1 MNKKKKGLSHLFE
14 YTGKYKVLTILS
26 CILSGISAI
35 LSLVPFIC
43 IWLVVKELFNNI
55 PDIHKTQG
63 LSFYGWLAVYSALLS
78 ILIYFVSM
86 MLAHIAAFRTAK
98 NMKRKALTHL
108 MKLPL
113 GYFSQTTSGGLRKII
128 DDNAGLTETFLA
140 HQLPDLSG
148 ALLMPIAILILLF
161 AFNWKLGILCLIP
174 LLVGFLFIKHLMS
187 GKNAKFMSKYMG
199 ALEDMNGEAV
209 EYIRGI
215 PVVKTF
221 GQTIYSFKSFHSS
234 IMKYKEFA
242 TTYAINCRI
251 PMAGFTVSING
262 AFILLIPVG
271 ILLIAG
277 ANDYNMFLLD
287 LIFYILFTPI
297 CTAMISKIMYAS
309 DNIMITKEAVKR
321 IDSILEQQPLV
332 ETKTPQVPVNPNIK
346 FNNVSFS
353 YPNSDKKALCGISF
367 NLPQGNTVALVGPSG
382 GGKSTIAALVPRF
395 FDVQSGSI
403 KIDGIDVR
411 NISTKEL
418 MSQVAFVFQDT
429 HLFKSSILD
438 NIKIAK
444 PSASREQVI
453 NAINAAQCNDII
465 DKMPNGLDTVIGE
478 KGVYLSGGE
487 MQRIALARAILKDAK
502 IVILDEATAFADPE
516 NEYKI
521 QIAFEKLTKGKT
533 VLMIAHRLS
542 TVKNADCILVIDK
555 GRVKEKGTHD
565 ELIKKNNV
573 YAHMWKDYQTSI
585 TWKVGK
591 EANHA

>member
-1 MNKKKKGLSHLFE
+1 MSKKKKGLAHLLE
-14 YTGKYKVLTILS
+14 YTGKYKILTILS
-26 CILSGISAI
+26 CLLSGISAI
-35 LSLVPFIC
+35 LSLVPFVC
-43 IWLVVKELFNNI
+43 IWLVVKELFDNM
-55 PDIHKTQG
+55 PDVQNAQG
-63 LSFYGWLAVYSALLS
+63 LSYYGWLAVYSALIS
-78 ILIYFVSM
+78 ILIYFISM
-86 MLAHIAAFRTAK
+86 MLSHIAAFRTAK
-98 NMKRKALTHL
+98 NMKRKALSHL

-113 GYFSQTTSGGLRKII
+113 GYFSQKTSGGLRKII

-148 ALLMPIAILILLF
+148 ALLMPIAILVLLF
-161 AFNWKLGILCLIP
+161 TFNWKLGILCLIP
-174 LLVGFLFIKHLMS
+174 ILVGFLFVKHLMS
-187 GKNAKFMSKYMG
+187 GKNAEFMSKYME
-199 ALEDMNGEAV
+199 ALENMNGEAV

-221 GQTIYSFKSFHSS
+221 GQTIYSFKNFHTS
-234 IMKYKEFA
+234 IMGYKEFA

-262 AFILLIPVG
+262 SFLLLIPVG
-271 ILLIAG
+271 IILIAG
-277 ANDYNMFLLD
+277 ANNYDMFLLD

-297 CTAMISKIMYAS
+297 CTTMISKIMYAG
-309 DNIMITKEAVKR
+309 DNLMITKEAVKR

-332 ETKTPQVPVNPNIK
+332 ETKNPQVPINSNIDFDNVN
-346 FNNVSFS
+346 FS
-353 YPNSDKKALCGISF
+353 YPNSDKKALHNISF
-367 NLPQGNTVALVGPSG
+367 NLAQGTTVVLVGPSG

-395 FDVQSGSI
+395 FDVESGSI

-411 NISTKEL
+411 NISTKQL

-444 PSASREQVI
+444 PDASKEEVL

-465 DKMPNGLDTVIGE
+465 AKMPNGLDTVIGE

-555 GRVKEKGTHD
+555 GKIKEKGTHN
-565 ELIKKNNV
+565 ELISKNNL
-573 YAHMWKDYQTSI
+573 YAHMWKNYQTSI
-585 TWKVGK
+585 TWKVEK